1 MDKIRLFYPE
11 KLEENKELKI
21 TDEDFHYLAN
31 VMRCEIGSQINLFN
45 ENDGEYECKIINKNK
60 KNLELKV
67 LNRKEHK
74 EITNFFDLAFC
85 PPKSHKLDTLIQKCT
100 ELGVNSFIPI
110 ISDHTVNRKINIDR
124 LTKIAKEAIEQ
135 SNQIRIPEI
144 QEPISFSDFFEK
156 SSDNQIF
163 FADINTS
170 NKIKDLKIEKKI
182 NSKILIGPEGD
193 FSVKEIKQI
202 KSMKNCISFS
212 LGEKILRSETAAIAA
227 LTLFNNLID

>member
-21 TDEDFHYLAN
+21 ADEDFHYLAN

-74 EITNFFDLAFC
+74 EIKNFFDLAFC

-144 QEPISFSDFFEK
+144 QEPISFSDFLEK
-156 SSDNQIF
+156 SLDNQIF

-193 FSVKEIKQI
+193 FSVKEIEQI
-202 KSMKNCISFS
+202 KSKKNCISFS

>member
-21 TDEDFHYLAN
+21 ADEDFHYLVN

-45 ENDGEYECKIINKNK
+45 ENDGEYECKITDKNK

-85 PPKSHKLDTLIQKCT
+85 SPKSHKLDTLIQKCT

-144 QEPISFSDFFEK
+144 QEPISFSDFLET

>member
-1 MDKIRLFYPE
+1 MDKIRLFYSE

-45 ENDGEYECKIINKNK
+45 ESDGEYECKITDKNK

-67 LNRKEHK
+67 LNRKEYK
-74 EITNFFDLAFC
+74 EIANFFDLAFC

-100 ELGVNSFIPI
+100 ELGVNSFIPV

-144 QEPISFSDFFEK
+144 QDPISFSDFLEK
-156 SSDNQIF
+156 SLDNQIF
-163 FADINTS
+163 FADINTK

-182 NSKILIGPEGD
+182 NSTILIGPEGD

-202 KSMKNCISFS
+202 KSKKNFISFS

>member
-45 ENDGEYECKIINKNK
+45 ESDGEYECKITDKNK

-74 EITNFFDLAFC
+74 EIKNFFDLAFC

-144 QEPISFSDFFEK
+144 QEPISFSDFLET

-202 KSMKNCISFS
+202 KSKKNFISFS

>member
-21 TDEDFHYLAN
+21 ADEDFHYLAN

-45 ENDGEYECKIINKNK
+45 ENDGEYECKITDKNK

-74 EITNFFDLAFC
+74 EIKNFFDLAFC

-144 QEPISFSDFFEK
+144 QEPISFSDFLET

-193 FSVKEIKQI
+193 FSVKEIEQI
-202 KSMKNCISFS
+202 KSKKNCISFS